1 MPEAGKKPISFH
13 RPSTDAV
20 EAAIRRNHW
29 NAAGLVLQLAWKAG
43 LGREEISALTWDQV
57 DLEGSVLRLPDRE
70 VPLSEETV
78 KALEYW
84 KKRYGDA
91 SGHVAVS
98 TRSKLPLSKPSMSVM
113 TRRALDEVGQES
125 VQLKDLRLDYI
136 FRQIEANGLPYAL
149 QVSGVT
155 LTTYKNS
162 LSRVFLDAGIQIQKP
177 TGKNDKQPASLSP
190 SETNERLQSILRQDQ
205 DSPAGIALWLIYQ
218 MGLQI
223 QEILQL
229 TWDNVDFEA
238 GTLLAHDEFLAMP
251 PDIVHILHA
260 EHDRRMP
267 DDDPHVILTVCSR
280 KPPAPERLGIMIHEV
295 LIRGGLGDMT
305 ASDVYLRKL
314 READWSILK
323 AWVDEH
329 GYIMPA
335 DAEKLLGIRNS
346 AAWLRLNSLTQMG
359 YLSHIGRKYYSAEKA
374 PSSDKLKEAI
384 YQLIRQSGPISCK
397 VAMEQ
402 LGVPQ
407 RQIGY
412 ILRNMVKSG
421 ELSSPSHGKYALPD
435 P

>member
-1 MPEAGKKPISFH
+1 
-13 RPSTDAV
+13 
-20 EAAIRRNHW
+20 
-29 NAAGLVLQLAWKAG
+29 
-43 LGREEISALTWDQV
+43 
-57 DLEGSVLRLPDRE
+57 
-70 VPLSEETV
+70 
-78 KALEYW
+78 
-84 KKRYGDA
+84 
-91 SGHVAVS
+91 
-98 TRSKLPLSKPSMSVM
+98 
-113 TRRALDEVGQES
+113 
-125 VQLKDLRLDYI
+125 
-136 FRQIEANGLPYAL
+136 
-149 QVSGVT
+149 
-155 LTTYKNS
+155 
-162 LSRVFLDAGIQIQKP
+162 
-177 TGKNDKQPASLSP
+177 
-190 SETNERLQSILRQDQ
+190 
-205 DSPAGIALWLIYQ
+205 
-218 MGLQI
+218 
-223 QEILQL
+223 
-229 TWDNVDFEA
+229 
-238 GTLLAHDEFLAMP
+238 
-251 PDIVHILHA
+251 
-260 EHDRRMP
+260 
-267 DDDPHVILTVCSR
+267 
-280 KPPAPERLGIMIHEV
+280 
-295 LIRGGLGDMT
+295 MT